1 MRILGGIGIAI
12 LIAGGAVAQNRVGF
26 VGTPGIS
33 RGVGNVVFPGGT
45 SSMGVQR
52 TTGSVVYPGGG
63 NPQIAIPSI
72 PFSITDPNFATRLG
86 AITQGRPVYNGRA
99 QNGYGYGRRDG
110 AYANPAYSNS
120 YVYAYPVFVGGS
132 GYYDPAYTPAPMGQQ
147 QPNITIVYPPQQP
160 APVVLPY
167 PEQQQAAAIYEPP
180 SRPLMVE
187 PDRISEPSHYM
198 IAFKDHSIYAAVAY
212 WVDGETLH
220 YFTTGNTHNQASVSL
235 IDRALTERLNR
246 DSGLDVKL
254 PPVR

>member
-1 MRILGGIGIAI
+1 MRILGGIGIAV
-12 LIAGGAVAQNRVGF
+12 LIAGGAVAQSRVGF
-26 VGTPGIS
+26 VGTPGIT

-86 AITQGRPVYNGRA
+86 AITQGRPVQNAPA
-99 QNGYGYGRRDG
+99 QNGYGRRG
-110 AYANPAYSNS
+110 NGYSNS
-120 YVYAYPVFVGGS
+120 YVYAYPVYVGGAS
-132 GYYDPAYTPAPMGQQ
+132 YYDPAYAQAPQQQQ
-147 QPNITIVYPPQQP
+147 QPNITIIYPPQQP
-160 APVVLPY
+160 TQVILPY
-167 PEQQQAAAIYEPP
+167 ATEQQPAAAIYEPP
-180 SRPLMVE
+180 ARPVMVE
-187 PDRISEPSHYM
+187 PERISEPSHYM

-220 YFTTGNTHNQASVSL
+220 YFTTGNTHNQASVTL
-235 IDRALTERLNR
+235 IDRELTDKLNR
-246 DSGLDVKL
+246 DTGLDVKL